1 MAAPVSVSHTHVC
14 SIRLQSGREA
24 LVARVLAAGGQAG
37 FGFTLNDDAGVARD
51 MAAWDAA
58 ARERGQPLHALLG
71 GHPARRV
78 AVQRDDVPAVAADW
92 TALRRGLR
100 EQRWKLLRLDPFA
113 WGSLEIIHSVAA
125 AAGGRSLALLA
136 PNAHP
141 WEIAWCAALAAT
153 LSDASVHLIVRT
165 AAPAAEACAPD
176 QPGIGIDWSL
186 EPAFAGIAW
195 QPGQPSARPSREA

>member
-1 MAAPVSVSHTHVC
+1 MAAPVRISHTHVC
-14 SIRLQSGREA
+14 SIRLRSGREA
-24 LVARVLAAGGQAG
+24 LVARVLAAGGPSG

-58 ARERGQPLHALLG
+58 ARVREQPLHALLG
-71 GHPARRV
+71 GNPARQVLVR
-78 AVQRDDVPAVAADW
+78 RDDVPAIAADW

-125 AAGGRSLALLA
+125 AAEGRPIALLA
-136 PNAHP
+136 PHAHP

-153 LSDASVHLIVRT
+153 LPGTDAHVVVRT
-165 AAPAAEACAPD
+165 DAPVAEVGVPD
-176 QPGIGIDWSL
+176 QPGIGVDWSL
-186 EPAFAGIAW
+186 EPAFAGVSW
-195 QPGQPSARPSREA
+195 QAGQPSARPSREA

>member
-24 LVARVLAAGGQAG
+24 LVARVLAADGQSG

-58 ARERGQPLHALLG
+58 ARARGQPLHALLG
-71 GHPARRV
+71 AEPARPI
-78 AVQRDDVPAVAADW
+78 AVQRDEAPAIAADW

-100 EQRWKLLRLDPFA
+100 DQRWKLLRLDPFA

-125 AAGGRSLALLA
+125 ASGGRPIALLA
-136 PNAHP
+136 PHAHP

-153 LSDASVHLIVRT
+153 LSGARVHLIVRGD
-165 AAPAAEACAPD
+165 APAAEVCAPD
-176 QPGIGIDWSL
+176 QPGIGVDWSL
-186 EPAFAGIAW
+186 EPAFAGITW
-195 QPGQPSARPSREA
+195 QTGQPSARPSREA